1 MAMAGG
7 AMLGYCAIGRV
18 LMASA
23 PPSMMTMAR
32 THANI
37 GRSIKKSDTSLLL
50 RLLRRTGRRRFE
62 LIGRHFMGVD
72 HASRA
77 HRLDADHD
85 DLVAGRYAG
94 AHQPLI
100 AHAA

>member
-7 AMLGYCAIGRV
+7 AMLGYCAIGRG

-37 GRSIKKSDTSLLL
+37 GRSIKKSDTRLLL
-50 RLLRRTGRRRFE
+50 RLLRRTGGCRFE
-62 LIGRHFMGVD
+62 LIGRHFVWVY
-72 HASRA
+72 HAAWA
-77 HRLDADHD
+77 HRLDADRD
-85 DLVAGRYAG
+85 DLVARRHAG
-94 AHQPLI
+94 AHQPL
-100 AHAA
+100 

>member
-7 AMLGYCAIGRV
+7 AMLGYCAIGKV
-18 LMASA
+18 LMASP

-32 THANI
+32 TQANI
-37 GRSIKKSDTSLLL
+37 GRSMKKSDTRLLL

-62 LIGRHFMGVD
+62 FVGRHFVRMHD
-72 HASRA
+72 APRA
-77 HRLDADHD
+77 RRLDADHD
-85 DLVAGRYAG
+85 DLVARRHAC

-100 AHAA
+100 AY